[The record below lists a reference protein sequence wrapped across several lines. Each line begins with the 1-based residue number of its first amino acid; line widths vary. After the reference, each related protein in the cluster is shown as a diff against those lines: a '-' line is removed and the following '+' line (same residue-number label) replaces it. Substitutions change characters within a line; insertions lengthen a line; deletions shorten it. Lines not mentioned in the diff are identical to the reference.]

1 MNSLRKILI
10 NCINRIGQSVSRR
23 FQRRI
28 ADFPG
33 VLKFFKKLSTGEQ
46 VEITTPEGCHLNI
59 NPLFHSNLIS
69 THDLR
74 NYEPEIREVIL
85 KFTRSDMV
93 AYDIGANV
101 GIFSFLF
108 ASIVGED
115 GLVYS
120 FEPEENNYTCLEK
133 SIEKHDKKNMV
144 LDKRAVGNTKSTEK
158 FDRRG
163 GAFSGRLIGNGL
175 YHTTGNIKTVE
186 TVSIDYVV
194 NEEGYRVPDIL
205 KIDVE
210 GNEGMVLEGMK
221 NIMATHSP
229 IVICELHTHLGESK
243 DHVINLL
250 SCYGYTISNVRDV
263 LAMNSPSETPSN
275 TPFGRHIVAI
285 NHTKKH
291 SKTLHQAP
299 ISLH

>member
-1 MNSLRKILI
+1 MISLRKILI
-10 NCINRIGQSVSRR
+10 TCINRIGQSVPRR
-23 FQRRI
+23 FQRRV

-33 VLKFFKKLSTGEQ
+33 VLKFFEKLSTGEE
-46 VEITTPEGCHLNI
+46 VGITTPEGCNLII

-69 THDLR
+69 TRDLR
-74 NYEPEIREVIL
+74 DYEPDIRKLIQ
-85 KFTRSDMV
+85 KFTKPGMV

-101 GIFSFLF
+101 GVFTFLF
-108 ASIVGED
+108 SSIVGED

-120 FEPEENNYTCLEK
+120 FEPEENNFTCLQK
-133 SIEKHDKKNMV
+133 SIEKNNMKNIV
-144 LDKRAVGNTKSTEK
+144 LDKRAISKTNSTEK

-194 NEEGYRVPDIL
+194 NDEGYRVPDIL
-205 KIDVE
+205 KIDIE

-243 DHVINLL
+243 DQVINIL

-263 LAMNSPSETPSN
+263 LTINSTGETASN
-275 TPFGRHIVAI
+275 KPFERHVIAI
-285 NHTKKH
+285 NY
-291 SKTLHQAP
+291 SKYT
-299 ISLH
+299 